1 LTVGELPGIQG
12 VSRFFRPLICE
23 FLVQAEARMSKDRR
37 IDIEEVGAVTVV
49 RLLEKKILDE
59 ANIDALGQELYALVD
74 KDGRRKVVLDFKAVE
89 YLSSAA
95 LGKLVSMDKKMN
107 LAKGKL
113 VLCNIRKDIFEV
125 FKLLQL
131 PKVLTICDDLD
142 SAIAKF

>member
-1 LTVGELPGIQG
+1 
-12 VSRFFRPLICE
+12 
-23 FLVQAEARMSKDRR
+23 MSKDRR
-37 IDIEEVGAVTVV
+37 IDIEEIGAVTVV

-59 ANIDALGQELYALVD
+59 ANIEALGQELYALVD

-95 LGKLVSMDKKMN
+95 LGKLVSLEKKMN

-113 VLCNIRKDIFEV
+113 VLCNIRKDIYEV

-131 PKVLTICDDLD
+131 GKVLTICSDLD
-142 SAIAKF
+142 EALGKFDPCGGCLAVQ

>member
-1 LTVGELPGIQG
+1 M
-12 VSRFFRPLICE
+12 
-23 FLVQAEARMSKDRR
+23 QAEARMSKDRR
-37 IDIEEVGAVTVV
+37 IDIEEIGAVTVV

-59 ANIDALGQELYALVD
+59 ANIEALGQELYALVD

-95 LGKLVSMDKKMN
+95 LGKLVSLEKKMN

-113 VLCNIRKDIFEV
+113 VLCNIRKDIYEV

-131 PKVLTICDDLD
+131 GKVLTICSDLD
-142 SAIAKF
+142 EALEKF

>member
-1 LTVGELPGIQG
+1 
-12 VSRFFRPLICE
+12 
-23 FLVQAEARMSKDRR
+23 MSKDRR

-59 ANIDALGQELYALVD
+59 ANIEALGQELYALVD

-95 LGKLVSMDKKMN
+95 LGKLVSLEKKMN

-113 VLCNIRKDIFEV
+113 VLCNIRKDIYEV

-131 PKVLTICDDLD
+131 GKVLTICSDLD
-142 SAIAKF
+142 EALGKF

>member
-1 LTVGELPGIQG
+1 
-12 VSRFFRPLICE
+12 
-23 FLVQAEARMSKDRR
+23 VQAEARMSKDRR
-37 IDIEEVGAVTVV
+37 IDIEEIGAVTVV

-59 ANIDALGQELYALVD
+59 ANIEALGQELYALVD

-95 LGKLVSMDKKMN
+95 LGKLVSLEKKMN

-113 VLCNIRKDIFEV
+113 VLCNIRKDIYEV

-131 PKVLTICDDLD
+131 GKVLTICSDLD
-142 SAIAKF
+142 EALGKF

>member
-1 LTVGELPGIQG
+1 MSTAVFPCI
-12 VSRFFRPLICE
+12 
-23 FLVQAEARMSKDRR
+23 LVQAEARMSKDRR
-37 IDIEEVGAVTVV
+37 IDIEEIGAVTVV

-59 ANIDALGQELYALVD
+59 ANIEALGQELYALVD

-95 LGKLVSMDKKMN
+95 LGKLVSLEKKMN

-113 VLCNIRKDIFEV
+113 VLCNIRKDIYEV

-131 PKVLTICDDLD
+131 GKVLTICSDLD
-142 SAIAKF
+142 EAIGKF

>member
-1 LTVGELPGIQG
+1 MSTA
-12 VSRFFRPLICE
+12 FFLCI
-23 FLVQAEARMSKDRR
+23 LVQAEARMSKDRR
-37 IDIEEVGAVTVV
+37 IDIEEIGAVTVV

-59 ANIDALGQELYALVD
+59 ANIEALGQELYALVD

-95 LGKLVSMDKKMN
+95 LGKLVSLEKKMN

-113 VLCNIRKDIFEV
+113 VLCNIRKDIYEV

-131 PKVLTICDDLD
+131 GKVLTICSDLD
-142 SAIAKF
+142 EAIGKF

>member
-1 LTVGELPGIQG
+1 MSTAVFLCI
-12 VSRFFRPLICE
+12 
-23 FLVQAEARMSKDRR
+23 LVQAEARMSKDRR
-37 IDIEEVGAVTVV
+37 IDIEEIGAVTVV

-59 ANIDALGQELYALVD
+59 ANIEALGQELYALVD

-95 LGKLVSMDKKMN
+95 LGKLVSLEKKMN

-113 VLCNIRKDIFEV
+113 VLCNIRKDIYEV

-131 PKVLTICDDLD
+131 GKVLTICSDLD
-142 SAIAKF
+142 EAIGKF

>member
-1 LTVGELPGIQG
+1 
-12 VSRFFRPLICE
+12 
-23 FLVQAEARMSKDRR
+23 VQAEARMSKDRR
-37 IDIEEVGAVTVV
+37 IDIEEIGAVTVV

-59 ANIDALGQELYALVD
+59 ANIEALGQELYALVD

-95 LGKLVSMDKKMN
+95 LGKLVSLEKKMN

-113 VLCNIRKDIFEV
+113 VLCNIRKDIYEV

-131 PKVLTICDDLD
+131 GKVLTICSDLD
-142 SAIAKF
+142 EAIGKF